1 MIIANY
7 LYSAFLSPLKV
18 YFLCSLWSTL
28 PTTRHEAN
36 LTANNQKLPLCDS
49 KQIKKLIDCYLA
61 VSKADTLKKNNQANT
76 FCAIHIRYPV
86 LYSYSSLLSQSSS
99 FFGLF
104 SSSTA
109 AAIALHLIPLCTSLM
124 LNEKMSIGIL
134 T

>member
-1 MIIANY
+1 M
-7 LYSAFLSPLKV
+7 
-18 YFLCSLWSTL
+18 

-36 LTANNQKLPLCDS
+36 LTAKNLKFPLFDS
-49 KQIKKLIDCYLA
+49 KQLKKIIDCYLA
-61 VSKADTLKKNNQANT
+61 VSQADTLKKNNQANT

-86 LYSYSSLLSQSSS
+86 LYSYSGLLSQSSS

-109 AAIALHLIPLCTSLM
+109 AVFVIHLISLCTSVM
-124 LNEKMSIGIL
+124 LNEKINIGIL